1 MFRRRLL
8 RLYPRAWRA
17 RYGEEF
23 LAMLGSN
30 RLRPSQVIDI
40 VRGAIDARLSMD
52 ARRVLCAKPRAGVTA
67 LDGLIGA
74 GIMLGASFV
83 FATLMVV
90 ATKNGWT
97 GTSHALKDM
106 AFPVPFVISMPFWLM
121 KGTNWKAQTAIVG
134 GTLAILVV
142 ISALSHAAR

>member
-1 MFRRRLL
+1 MFRRGLL

-30 RLRPSQVIDI
+30 RLRPTQVIDI

-52 ARRVLCAKPRAGVTA
+52 ARRALCATPRAGVTVR
-67 LDGLIGA
+67 DGLIGA
-74 GIMLGASFV
+74 GIMLAASFL

-90 ATKNGWT
+90 ATRNGWA
-97 GTSHALKDM
+97 GMSHALKDM

-121 KGTNWKAQTAIVG
+121 KGTPWKAQTAIVG